1 MVMNGLT
8 RVHWVEVGSSTTCFG
23 LWIDFIR
30 VFQARA
36 LYCTV
41 FFFFFFLCDQ
51 AWVAHGFT
59 KGLIRLARLTSFY
72 QLNSSK
78 ENGRLSETSLTITDL
93 FSPLV
98 SEMRIPPGLAN
109 MSPKANIR

>member
-1 MVMNGLT
+1 MVLQGFT
-8 RVHWVEVGSSTTCFG
+8 GSKWVHQPPVLVFG
-23 LWIDFIR
+23 LILSESSR
-30 VFQARA
+30 PGH
-36 LYCTV
+36 CTV
-41 FFFFFFLCDQ
+41 QFCFFFFLCDQ